1 MNEAISN
8 RSIFSYGYTRLW
20 IVTNCSKPWLCCC
33 RAKSKR
39 DDFLYREA
47 KKKLY
52 TEIDLLEIVKQMRIN
67 MFASDIVLKPR
78 QRYLVNFFEEYKL
91 KVDKKESKAKMRD
104 SKEVRSKLMKSGKG
118 AKGQVPEHM
127 EDLLTGQT
135 QVHGIAEA
143 VKESIPEEDPID
155 MHIYDRIICSDE
167 DASDE
172 ELQLAR
178 LTSAVRTLRT
188 PVSSPEMDE
197 FISNLNYEQK
207 RL

>member
-1 MNEAISN
+1 
-8 RSIFSYGYTRLW
+8 
-20 IVTNCSKPWLCCC
+20 
-33 RAKSKR
+33 
-39 DDFLYREA
+39 
-47 KKKLY
+47 
-52 TEIDLLEIVKQMRIN
+52 